1 MPGEF
6 EKVGVV
12 GLGTMGAGIA
22 EVFARCGHDVVGVDQ
37 TAEQVESGRRHLE
50 DSTDRARRRGRMSDE
65 ERGALLDRVRCTTS
79 LDEVASCGLVIEAVV
94 ERLDVKQEVFRRLDT
109 VVAMDTVL
117 ATNTSSLSVTAIAAS
132 SSRPGRVVGLH
143 FFNPAPV
150 QDFVEV
156 VSTVV
161 CDPDVVRAVERLVTD
176 LGKSPVVV
184 GDRAG
189 FIANALL
196 FGYLNSAVAMLE
208 SGHASRDDIDAAM
221 RLGCG
226 FPMGPFQLLDLV
238 GLDTAYSILESMYR
252 EGHSSRHAPS
262 ALLGRLVTA
271 GLVGRK
277 SGRGFYRYGERA
289 DAESPGGSDR
299 AAAQAARRSWALGV
313 VGSGALATATADLL
327 RGPGRDVVAIG
338 SDGDLGPVARADVVV
353 DATGGEVTA
362 SSALFSRLGAT
373 CRPGAVLASA
383 SPAVRVAPLAAA
395 SGRLGDVVGMH
406 RASMNSAPG
415 VMEVV
420 STVTTTQRTRQVA
433 SALCHAAG
441 VPPVHCHDRTGC
453 IVDALVYPYLNDA
466 VAMVGSGYATVPQ
479 VDAAMHDGCAL
490 PAGPFDMLD
499 AVGADVAL
507 EVQRALFQS
516 RHDPGLAPAALLEQL
531 VALGHTG
538 PTNGRPG
545 FRDLSEG

>member
-22 EVFARCGHDVVGVDQ
+22 EVFARRGRDVVGVDQ
-37 TAEQVESGRRHLE
+37 TAEQVESGRRHIE
-50 DSTDRARRRGRMSDE
+50 DSTERARRRGRMSDE
-65 ERGALLDRVRCTTS
+65 ERGAVLDRVTYTTS
-79 LDEVASCGLVIEAVV
+79 LDDVASCRLVIEAVV
-94 ERLDVKQEVFRRLDT
+94 ERLDVKQDVFRRLDT
-109 VVAMDTVL
+109 IVDADAVL

-150 QDFVEV
+150 QRFVEV

-161 CDPDVVRAVERLVTD
+161 SSPDVVRAVELLVTD

-196 FGYLNSAVAMLE
+196 FGYLNAAVAMLE
-208 SGHASRDDIDAAM
+208 SGHASRDDIDAAL

-238 GLDTAYSILESMYR
+238 GLDTAHSILDSMYR
-252 EGHSSRHAPS
+252 EGHSTRHAPA

-277 SGRGFYRYGERA
+277 SGQGFYRYVEPAGA
-289 DAESPGGSDR
+289 DSPGEPGGE
-299 AAAQAARRSWALGV
+299 AARAEQRSWTVVV
-313 VGSGALATATADLL
+313 VGSGARAAATAGLL
-327 RGPGRDVVAIG
+327 RGPCCDVVTVGA
-338 SDGDLGPVARADVVV
+338 DGDLESVARADLVV
-353 DATGGEVTA
+353 DATGGDLSA
-362 SSALFSRLGAT
+362 SSALFSRLGAS
-373 CRPGAVLASA
+373 CRPSAVLASA
-383 SPAVRVAPLAAA
+383 SGDLPVAPLAAA
-395 SGRLGDVVGMH
+395 CGRLGDVVGLHHVRMK
-406 RASMNSAPG
+406 SAPG
-415 VMEVV
+415 VVEVA
-420 STVTTTQRTRQVA
+420 STVTTTQRTRQTV
-433 SALCHAAG
+433 SALCDAAG
-441 VPPVHCHDRTGC
+441 VRAVHCQDRTGL

-466 VAMVGSGYATVPQ
+466 VAMVGSRYATVPQ
-479 VDAAMHDGCAL
+479 VDAAMRDGCAL
-490 PAGPFDMLD
+490 PAGPFEMLD

-507 EVQRALFQS
+507 EVERALFRC
-516 RHDPGLAPAALLEQL
+516 RHDPGLAPAPLLEQL
-531 VALGHTG
+531 AALGYTG
-538 PTNGRPG
+538 PKNSRPG

>member
-65 ERGALLDRVRCTTS
+65 QRRALLDRVTYTTS
-79 LDEVASCGLVIEAVV
+79 LDDVASCGLVIEAVV

-109 VVAMDTVL
+109 VVAADAVL
-117 ATNTSSLSVTAIAAS
+117 ATNTSSLSVTSIAAS
-132 SSRPGRVVGLH
+132 SSHPGRVVGLH

-150 QDFVEV
+150 QSFVEV

-161 CDPDVVRAVERLVTD
+161 SDADVVRAVERLVTA

-196 FGYLNSAVAMLE
+196 FGYLNSAVTMLE

-238 GLDTAYSILESMYR
+238 GLDTAYSILDAMYR

-277 SGRGFYRYGERA
+277 SGRGFYPYGERA
-289 DAESPGGSDR
+289 GAEHVGE
-299 AAAQAARRSWALGV
+299 AAQSAQRSWTVGV
-313 VGSGALATATADLL
+313 VGSDALATVTSDLL

-338 SDGDLGPVARADVVV
+338 TDGDLEPVASADVVV
-353 DATGGEVTA
+353 DATGGDLTA
-362 SSALFSRLGAT
+362 SSALFSRLGAS
-373 CRPGAVLASA
+373 CGPGAVLASA
-383 SPAVRVAPLAAA
+383 SRTLPVAPLASA
-395 SGRLGDVVGMH
+395 SGRLGDVVGVH
-406 RASMNSAPG
+406 YVSMNAAPG
-415 VMEVV
+415 VVEVV
-420 STVTTTQRTRQVA
+420 STVTTAQRTREVV
-433 SALCHAAG
+433 SALCDAAG
-441 VPPVHCHDRTGC
+441 VFPVHCHDRAGS
-453 IVDALVYPYLNDA
+453 IVEALVYPYLNDA

-479 VDAAMHDGCAL
+479 VDAAMRDGCAL
-490 PAGPFDMLD
+490 PAGPFEMLD

-516 RHDPGLAPAALLEQL
+516 RHDPGLVPAALLEQL
-531 VALGHTG
+531 VGLGYTG
-538 PTNGRPG
+538 PSNGRRG
-545 FRDLSEG
+545 FHDLSEG

>member
-37 TAEQVESGRRHLE
+37 TAEQVESGRQHLQ

-65 ERGALLDRVRCTTS
+65 QRKALLDRVSYTTS
-79 LDEVASCGLVIEAVV
+79 LDDVASCGLVIEAVV

-109 VVAMDTVL
+109 VVAVDAVL
-117 ATNTSSLSVTAIAAS
+117 ATNTSSLSVTSIAAS
-132 SSRPGRVVGLH
+132 SSHPSRVVGLH

-150 QDFVEV
+150 QSFVEV

-161 CDPDVVRAVERLVTD
+161 SDSGVVRAVERLVTD

-196 FGYLNSAVAMLE
+196 FGYLNSAVAMLD

-238 GLDTAYSILESMYR
+238 GLDTAYSILDAMYR
-252 EGHSSRHAPS
+252 EGHSGRHAPS

-277 SGRGFYRYGERA
+277 SGRGFYRYGEQA
-289 DAESPGGSDR
+289 GAGDESDD
-299 AAAQAARRSWALGV
+299 AAAQAEQQSWTVGV
-313 VGSGALATATADLL
+313 VGSGALATATSELL
-327 RGPGRDVVAIG
+327 SGTGGDIVTIG
-338 SDGDLGPVARADVVV
+338 TDGDLESVARADVVV
-353 DATGGEVTA
+353 DATGGDLTA
-362 SSALFSRLGAT
+362 SSDLFSRLGAS

-383 SPAVRVAPLAAA
+383 SGTLPVAPLASA
-395 SGRLGDVVGMH
+395 SGRLTDVVGMH
-406 RASMNSAPG
+406 HVRMNRAPG
-415 VMEVV
+415 VVEVV
-420 STVTTTQRTRQVA
+420 STVTTAQRTREVV
-433 SALCHAAG
+433 SALCDAAG
-441 VPPVHCHDRTGC
+441 VFPVHCHDRAGS
-453 IVDALVYPYLNDA
+453 IVEALVYPYLNDA

-479 VDAAMHDGCAL
+479 VDAAMRDGCAL
-490 PAGPFDMLD
+490 PAGPFEMLD

-507 EVQRALFQS
+507 EVERALFEL
-516 RHDPGLAPAALLEQL
+516 RHDPALAPAALLEQL
-531 VALGHTG
+531 VGLGYTG
-538 PTNGRPG
+538 PTNGRRG

>member
-1 MPGEF
+1 
-6 EKVGVV
+6 
-12 GLGTMGAGIA
+12 
-22 EVFARCGHDVVGVDQ
+22 
-37 TAEQVESGRRHLE
+37 
-50 DSTDRARRRGRMSDE
+50 
-65 ERGALLDRVRCTTS
+65 
-79 LDEVASCGLVIEAVV
+79 
-94 ERLDVKQEVFRRLDT
+94 
-109 VVAMDTVL
+109 
-117 ATNTSSLSVTAIAAS
+117 LSVTAIAAS

-150 QDFVEV
+150 QGFVEV

-161 CDPDVVRAVERLVTD
+161 SDPEVVRAVERLVTD

-226 FPMGPFQLLDLV
+226 FPMGPLQLLDLV
-238 GLDTAYSILESMYR
+238 GLDTAYSILDSMYR

-277 SGRGFYRYGERA
+277 SGQGFYRYGEQA
-289 DAESPGGSDR
+289 GPEGLGVSDR
-299 AAAQAARRSWALGV
+299 GAARAEERSWALGV

-327 RGPGRDVVAIG
+327 RGPGREVVAIG
-338 SDGDLGPVARADVVV
+338 TDGDLEGVALTDVVV
-353 DATGGEVTA
+353 DATGGDLTA
-362 SSALFSRLGAT
+362 SSALFSRFGAI
-373 CRPGAVLASA
+373 CRPGVILASA
-383 SPAVRVAPLAAA
+383 SRALPVAPLAAA
-395 SGRLGDVVGMH
+395 SGRLGDVVGMRH
-406 RASMNSAPG
+406 ASMNSAPG

-420 STVTTTQRTRQVA
+420 STVATTQRAREVA
-433 SALCHAAG
+433 SALCDAAG
-441 VPPVHCHDRTGC
+441 VPPVHCDDRPGSV
-453 IVDALVYPYLNDA
+453 VDALVYPHLNDA
-466 VAMVGSGYATVPQ
+466 VAMVGSGYATVSQ

-490 PAGPFDMLD
+490 PAGPFEMLD
-499 AVGADVAL
+499 SVGADVAL

-531 VALGHTG
+531 VGLGYTG
-538 PTNGRPG
+538 PSNGRRG
-545 FRDLSEG
+545 FRDLSAG